1 MWFQTVGSWAGS
13 DDPSH
18 PLRADA
24 VLTEHAPAAQVRGA
38 KDLLPGQGLEGG
50 LLHGSSLVGY
60 TASACFQVRIHTN
73 ACVSPEGRAE
83 GSGSLAR
90 PDCGVLTVV
99 PSMSGTWEPGLLQT
113 VSAPGD

>member
-1 MWFQTVGSWAGS
+1 MWFQTHRSWAGS

-38 KDLLPGQGLEGG
+38 KVPGEGLEG
-50 LLHGSSLVGY
+50 LLASGSSLVGSM
-60 TASACFQVRIHTN
+60 ASACFQGRIHTN
-73 ACVSPEGRAE
+73 ASVPPEGSAE

-90 PDCGVLTVV
+90 PDCGALTMGS
-99 PSMSGTWEPGLLQT
+99 SMSGTWEPCLLQK
-113 VSAPGD
+113 PGPSKQ